1 VETNGW
7 LELVEEHLEK
17 NGSLGKKEM
26 KIFIEKSLVPVGS
39 PTGTKDSGNGRIQPR
54 TL

>member
-1 VETNGW
+1 VETIGW

-17 NGSLGKKEM
+17 NGSLGKKGM
-26 KIFIEKSLVPVGS
+26 KIFIEKSL
-39 PTGTKDSGNGRIQPR
+39 DSGNGRIQPQ